1 MRSFQKFITF
11 GAVADPINR
20 KKIADFVY
28 DSLFNGESNINL
40 KNSESSNYA
49 SSLSQIISNE
59 KMKNL
64 SRNDSELSQKITEDV
79 LDFINRTKKAFNKLD
94 NPYEEEQLM
103 LNSFKTISE
112 KTFRSE
118 WDKASS
124 FVKTT
129 YGNKELDTVFYEKEF
144 VKSLN
149 PEIKDK
155 KQAVQF
161 ESVKEHFIEK
171 WEELLIKKQTK
182 RELEFIDR
190 EREKFC
196 EELYKKIEEL
206 MKIQELLEPFTNEL
220 GRLWDMSKGSW
231 NKNSF
236 DIIKKYAELMKKDK
250 TIQELAE
257 MLGRMRSA
265 EKEYEEELFTNI
277 KIMPEWKFVHAEK
290 SDLVGIRESDDLSS
304 LLPSETV
311 LLADKATETVFFKKF
326 VEKKLQTFEYI
337 AKQLSYREEEFQDKR
352 LKEKEEPKGPF
363 IICVDTSGSMH
374 GTPENVAKTLC
385 FALLK
390 IALRDN
396 RKCYL
401 ISFST
406 SIETLDLADLKNSI
420 DKIIDFLSMSFH
432 GGTDAAPAMKEAL
445 RMLSTESYKKAD
457 VIVVSDFIMS
467 GFDKNS
473 KNQIEKAKE
482 NGTKFHSLLIGR
494 SQNPQIVKEFDNN
507 WQYNLNES
515 ESVLTLVKKI
525 SSL

>member
-196 EELYKKIEEL
+196 
-206 MKIQELLEPFTNEL
+206 
-220 GRLWDMSKGSW
+220 
-231 NKNSF
+231 
-236 DIIKKYAELMKKDK
+236 
-250 TIQELAE
+250 
-257 MLGRMRSA
+257 
-265 EKEYEEELFTNI
+265 
-277 KIMPEWKFVHAEK
+277 
-290 SDLVGIRESDDLSS
+290 
-304 LLPSETV
+304 
-311 LLADKATETVFFKKF
+311 KAN
-326 VEKKLQTFEYI
+326 
-337 AKQLSYREEEFQDKR
+337 YR
-352 LKEKEEPKGPF
+352 
-363 IICVDTSGSMH
+363 
-374 GTPENVAKTLC
+374 
-385 FALLK
+385 
-390 IALRDN
+390 
-396 RKCYL
+396 
-401 ISFST
+401 
-406 SIETLDLADLKNSI
+406 
-420 DKIIDFLSMSFH
+420 
-432 GGTDAAPAMKEAL
+432 
-445 RMLSTESYKKAD
+445 
-457 VIVVSDFIMS
+457 
-467 GFDKNS
+467 
-473 KNQIEKAKE
+473 
-482 NGTKFHSLLIGR
+482 
-494 SQNPQIVKEFDNN
+494 
-507 WQYNLNES
+507 
-515 ESVLTLVKKI
+515 
-525 SSL
+525 